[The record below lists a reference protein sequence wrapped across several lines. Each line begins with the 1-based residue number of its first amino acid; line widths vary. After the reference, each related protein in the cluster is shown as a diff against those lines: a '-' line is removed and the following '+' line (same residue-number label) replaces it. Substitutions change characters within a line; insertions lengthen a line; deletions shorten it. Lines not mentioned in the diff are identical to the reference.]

1 MTTELKNKEE
11 RKRALTGY
19 LEQLV
24 WMVQK
29 NNPDFDKEE
38 ILKECREFVKENV
51 KPVMTEV
58 SGQEMNVDSLLR
70 TVINSNLIVTGSGS
84 IYQTQSQ
91 RKNLNAEMLKDFID
105 SRKVA
110 KHNMFI
116 SKGVDDV
123 KYHKYMNEQK
133 TIKILAN
140 SYYGAMIQGNSI
152 FYDPYS
158 GPAITYSGVDIVT
171 TSAIAL
177 ERFIG
182 SKIFF
187 MNISEIYNYIVRICQ
202 EEYKDHDIKI
212 NSVPT
217 DNEILKGLLDNVEY
231 NFSEDEENDLK
242 EFFSNLTQDEKNRV
256 YFKNNLYGLL
266 DHTDIFD
273 NKISKMTGRED
284 FLDPNEP
291 PEDMIPLL
299 DELFDILEDW
309 VIYNYQ
315 DYNRMYRMNYKK
327 RRSVL
332 TIDTDSNFVH
342 LDPLYQKMKEK
353 KPEDFPIAE
362 NGLEDKLEQRV
373 GNISIINYQI
383 TKLLELSYHRF
394 CKDLGLE
401 DEHLGVISMKN
412 EYLDKQLTTDK
423 KKTYASSVIQQEGN
437 LVQPPDLDVKGMAIR
452 KVNTNKRIRELFT
465 EILQKDILENKTG
478 IDRIGII
485 RKYKE
490 IEEMIKKSLEN
501 GDIEFLKPGKANNAE
516 VYKDPYTQMNYR
528 AALSWNLMY
537 PDKEISLPANI
548 LMVKL
553 NIKSFG
559 DIKDKVDDEE
569 LLDKFREVFRNERLV
584 KNGMNVIAVE
594 GNTIPEEFRPF
605 IDYDSMIED
614 HIKPGKDIIESIG
627 VKVLE
632 SSNSSFVSN
641 MVKF

>member
-1 MTTELKNKEE
+1 
-11 RKRALTGY
+11 
-19 LEQLV
+19 
-24 WMVQK
+24 
-29 NNPDFDKEE
+29 
-38 ILKECREFVKENV
+38 
-51 KPVMTEV
+51 
-58 SGQEMNVDSLLR
+58 
-70 TVINSNLIVTGSGS
+70 
-84 IYQTQSQ
+84 
-91 RKNLNAEMLKDFID
+91 
-105 SRKVA
+105 
-110 KHNMFI
+110 
-116 SKGVDDV
+116 
-123 KYHKYMNEQK
+123 
-133 TIKILAN
+133 
-140 SYYGAMIQGNSI
+140 
-152 FYDPYS
+152 
-158 GPAITYSGVDIVT
+158 
-171 TSAIAL
+171 
-177 ERFIG
+177 
-182 SKIFF
+182 
-187 MNISEIYNYIVRICQ
+187 
-202 EEYKDHDIKI
+202 
-212 NSVPT
+212 
-217 DNEILKGLLDNVEY
+217 
-231 NFSEDEENDLK
+231 
-242 EFFSNLTQDEKNRV
+242 
-256 YFKNNLYGLL
+256 
-266 DHTDIFD
+266 
-273 NKISKMTGRED
+273 
-284 FLDPNEP
+284 
-291 PEDMIPLL
+291 
-299 DELFDILEDW
+299 
-309 VIYNYQ
+309 
-315 DYNRMYRMNYKK
+315 
-327 RRSVL
+327 
-332 TIDTDSNFVH
+332 
-342 LDPLYQKMKEK
+342 MKEK

-412 EYLDKQLTTDK
+412 EFLLDKQLTTDK

-594 GNTIPEEFRPF
+594 GNKIPEEFRPF

>member
-1 MTTELKNKEE
+1 MSNQDNKYE
-11 RKRALTGY
+11 RKRAITGY
-19 LEQLV
+19 LENLI
-24 WMVQK
+24 K
-29 NNPDFDKEE
+29 LIKIRKPDIDNEKL
-38 ILKECREFVKENV
+38 INACREYIKKHVDPALIEI
-51 KPVMTEV
+51 
-58 SGQEMNVDSLLR
+58 SGQKMNVDTTLR
-70 TVINSNLIVTGSGS
+70 QIIDNNLIVTGSGS
-84 IYQTQSQ
+84 IYQPQSQ
-91 RKNLNAEMLKDFID
+91 RKNLNADMLKDFID

-116 SKGVDDV
+116 YKGKDDV
-123 KYHKYMNEQK
+123 LHDKYMNEQK

-140 SYYGAMIQGNSI
+140 SYYGAMIQKNST
-152 FYDPYS
+152 FYDSNS
-158 GPAITYSGVDIVT
+158 GPATTYSGVDIVT

-182 SKIFF
+182 GKIFF
-187 MNISEIYNYIVRICQ
+187 MNIAEIYHYILRIIN
-202 EEYKDHDIKI
+202 EKYEDHDIKI
-212 NSVPT
+212 KSIPT
-217 DNEILKGLLDNVEY
+217 DRKILEDLVSNIEEDYSEEEFLKLEDV
-231 NFSEDEENDLK
+231 FSKLSQED
-242 EFFSNLTQDEKNRV
+242 KNKV
-256 YFKNNLYGLL
+256 YFKNNLSGLI
-266 DHTDIFD
+266 DHTDIFE

-291 PEDMIPLL
+291 PEDLIPLL
-299 DELFDILEDW
+299 DELFEILKDW

-342 LDPLYQKMKEK
+342 LDPLYEKMKSL

-383 TKLLELSYHRF
+383 TKLLELSYYRF
-394 CKDLGLE
+394 CKDVGLE
-401 DEHLGVISMKN
+401 EEHLGLISMKN

-478 IDRIGII
+478 VDRIKII
-485 RKYKE
+485 RKFKD
-490 IEEMIKKSLEN
+490 IEEMIKKSLDN
-501 GDIEFLKPGKANNAE
+501 GEIEFLKPFKANNAE
-516 VYKDPYTQMNYR
+516 VYKDPYSQMAYR
-528 AALSWNLMY
+528 AALAWNIMY
-537 PDKEISLPANI
+537 PEKEIALPAKI
-548 LMVKL
+548 LAVKL
-553 NIKSFG
+553 NISTFG
-559 DIKDKVDDEE
+559 DIKNKITDEDT
-569 LLDKFREVFRNERLV
+569 LNRFREVFKNESLV
-584 KNGMNVIAVE
+584 KNGLNVIAVE

-627 VKVLE
+627 VRVLE

-641 MVKF
+641 MIKF